1 MTNTGFFTTPRI
13 AGMLILLSVLIGL
26 GAAGAIAAQGRLPG
40 MEAAFRG
47 VSYAA
52 GDASG
57 LRTIGRAMTPS
68 LMAQLAGFA
77 LLTLLL
83 LKAGDQGAA
92 LIALTL
98 LVFATVI
105 AALEVTFHASVTVWA
120 AGAGS
125 APEFYE
131 PLRRWLNYD
140 VQRMYISFMLTAMLL
155 FSWSAL
161 HRDVLPAWIGW
172 AALGWSLLSFPLY
185 FSVTGA
191 PVVYLPAP
199 LLLGIGLVWRG

>member
-1 MTNTGFFTTPRI
+1 MFFTTPRI
-13 AGMLILLSVLIGL
+13 AGILLLLSVLIVL
-26 GAAGAIAAQGRLPG
+26 GTAGTIAAQGRLQG

-47 VSYAA
+47 MSFAT

-57 LRTIGRAMTPS
+57 LRTIGRAMIPS
-68 LMAQLAGFA
+68 MMAQLAGFA

-83 LKAGDQGAA
+83 LKAGDHGAA
-92 LIALTL
+92 AVALTL
-98 LVFATVI
+98 LVCSVMLSAI
-105 AALEVTFHASVTVWA
+105 EVSFHAGVTVWA
-120 AGAGS
+120 AARAGA

-140 VQRMYISFMLTAMLL
+140 VQLMHISFLLTALLL

-161 HRDVLPAWIGW
+161 RARVLPTWLGW
-172 AALGWSLLSFPLY
+172 AAVAWSLVAFYLY

-191 PVVYLPAP
+191 PAVYIPTP